1 VKLIIARVITKE
13 PIACFLIVLSFSAW
27 NPIGLS
33 LTASIEIAAQRRP
46 SGEAKRAD
54 KAEDEAVMLIP
65 PEMVTTVCAE

>member
-1 VKLIIARVITKE
+1 
-13 PIACFLIVLSFSAW
+13 
-27 NPIGLS
+27 LS